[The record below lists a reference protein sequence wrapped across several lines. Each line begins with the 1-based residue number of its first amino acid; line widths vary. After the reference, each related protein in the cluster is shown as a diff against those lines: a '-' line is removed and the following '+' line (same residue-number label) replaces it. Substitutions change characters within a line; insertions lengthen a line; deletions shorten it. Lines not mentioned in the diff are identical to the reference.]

1 MGVGKMGNSIATV
14 IVEPRSLVREA
25 LVSLM
30 EGSSYH
36 VVCSVASVGD
46 IERSAFKEVQPKLV
60 ILGALPAER
69 VAEIASSIRSCWQ
82 DVKII
87 MLFEEASSRDLQ
99 NLLASGLDACIPT
112 SASPRTLTDA
122 LQLIVCEQLR
132 VLMVSGSAI
141 LDPSTDPQPND
152 EDGSEQAGRPRIASV
167 MPSLPGSGVP
177 DAGDLLAKSPFD
189 GAARGGR
196 VPGLSERENQILK
209 ELVRGHSNKVI
220 ARMFSLTE
228 ATVKVHMKSILRK
241 IRVANR
247 TQAAIW
253 ALRNAYCADVSE
265 TMPKGMQAA
274 ASASSYT

>member
-1 MGVGKMGNSIATV
+1 
-14 IVEPRSLVREA
+14 
-25 LVSLM
+25 
-30 EGSSYH
+30 
-36 VVCSVASVGD
+36 
-46 IERSAFKEVQPKLV
+46 
-60 ILGALPAER
+60 
-69 VAEIASSIRSCWQ
+69 
-82 DVKII
+82 VKII

-132 VLMVSGSAI
+132 VLMVSSSAI
-141 LDPSTDPQPND
+141 LDLSTGPQPND

-177 DAGDLLAKSPFD
+177 DAGEVLANRPFD

-196 VPGLSERENQILK
+196 APGLSGREEQILK
-209 ELVRGHSNKVI
+209 ALAQGQSNKVI
-220 ARMFSLTE
+220 ARACTITE
-228 ATVKVHMKSILRK
+228 ATVKVHVKAILRK

-253 ALRNAYCADVSE
+253 AVQNVYGADGIE
-265 TMPKGMQAA
+265 TVPKALHSA
-274 ASASSYT
+274 PPASAYS